1 MTVELIP
8 CLIYLVFALA
18 LGMLPARLSSSS
30 VAGYVAGDRGLNT
43 LLLYFVLGAAVF
55 SSFAFL
61 GGPGWAYSRGAAA
74 FYILAYGAFGMIPF
88 YFLGP
93 RARRLG
99 ARLGFFTQ
107 AEIIGHRFDSRR
119 LQVMV
124 ALLSIVALVPYLTL
138 QIKGVGYILS
148 VASHGALPEWAG
160 ALMAYGIVTV
170 YVLYSGMMGVSWTS
184 VFMGIAMM
192 TIGWLFGLYLPWK
205 FYGGVS
211 AMFHAIATGPHA
223 AMLVPPGLDA
233 AGGPW
238 DWWGY
243 SSAIIVSVL
252 GFCCWPH
259 FFMRS
264 MAAKDDR
271 SIKLMVVLYPTMQV
285 FMVPIL
291 IIGFTAV
298 LMFPGIKPAD
308 TVLPFM
314 LQHAGLSPWLV
325 GLASAGTLAASMHT
339 GDAIMHAAGT
349 VGVRD
354 GIVPFLKRPLD
365 DRQERR
371 LIRVL
376 ILAITAVAY
385 YFAVASQ
392 VSLVSLLLGSYGGV
406 AQVFPVLIAASYW
419 PRATTA
425 GVGAGLVAGIAVN
438 MLFLMAP
445 DLRPVP
451 LHEGIYGLA
460 ANVLVLVTVSLMTR
474 PVSDTRLRYYSET
487 GWD

>member
-1 MTVELIP
+1 MPIEFIP
-8 CLIYLVFALA
+8 CLVYLGIALL
-18 LGMLPARLSSSS
+18 LGMVPGLS
-30 VAGYVAGDRGLNT
+30 VAKSVSGYVAGGRT
-43 LLLYFVLGAAVF
+43 LSTVLLYFVLGAAVF

-74 FYILAYGAFGMIPF
+74 FYILVYGMFGMIPF

-107 AEIIGHRFDSRR
+107 AEIVGHRFDSRA
-119 LQVMV
+119 LQVTV
-124 ALLSIVALVPYLTL
+124 ALLSFVALVPYLTL
-138 QIKGVGYILS
+138 QIKGVGFILA
-148 VASHGALPEWAG
+148 VASHGALSEWQG
-160 ALMAYGIVTV
+160 ALLAYGIVTA
-170 YVLYSGMMGVSWTS
+170 YVLYSGMMGVGWTS
-184 VFMGIAMM
+184 VFMGVAMM

-205 FYGGVS
+205 FYGGVE
-211 AMFHAIATGPHA
+211 AMFRAIAASSHG
-223 AMLVPPGLDA
+223 AMLVPPGLT
-233 AGGPW
+233 GGGVPW

-243 SSAIIVSVL
+243 SSAILISVL

-271 SIKLMVVLYPTMQV
+271 SIKLMVVLYPTMQI

-291 IIGFTAV
+291 IIGFSAV
-298 LMFPGIKPAD
+298 LRFADVKQAD
-308 TVLPFM
+308 TILPFM

-354 GIVPFLKRPLD
+354 VLMPFWPRPMD
-365 DRQERR
+365 DKLERA
-371 LIRVL
+371 LIRMLVL
-376 ILAITAVAY
+376 LVAAAAY
-385 YFAVASQ
+385 YFAVASHL
-392 VSLVSLLLGSYGGV
+392 SLVALLLGSYGGV
-406 AQVFPVLIAASYW
+406 AQIFPTLIATFYW
-419 PRATTA
+419 KRATAA
-425 GVGAGLVAGIAVN
+425 GAMAGLLAGIAVN
-438 MLFLMAP
+438 MLFLLEP
-445 DLRPVP
+445 GWRPLP

-460 ANVLVLVTVSLMTR
+460 ANVLLLVLVSRWTK
-474 PVSDTRLRYYSET
+474 PVAEARLQEYSEP